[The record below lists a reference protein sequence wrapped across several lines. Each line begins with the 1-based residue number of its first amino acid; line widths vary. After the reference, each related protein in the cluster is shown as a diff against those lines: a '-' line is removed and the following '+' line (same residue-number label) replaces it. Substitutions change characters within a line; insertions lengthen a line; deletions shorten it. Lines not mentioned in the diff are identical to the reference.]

1 MMEPFFVVEIVK
13 ITMTALVFMVLGG
26 PFAYFLS
33 RRLFGSGKSVAA
45 LPAETIEILRSLDG
59 RMTRLESAVDTIA
72 VEVERVTEGQRFTV
86 KLLSEAKS
94 SETPRLGA
102 G

>member
-1 MMEPFFVVEIVK
+1 MEPFFVVEIVK

-26 PFAYFLS
+26 PFAYFMS
-33 RRLFGSGKSVAA
+33 RRLFGAGKGAAA
-45 LPAETIEILRSLDG
+45 LPSETVELLRSLDG
-59 RMTRLESAVDTIA
+59 RMTRLENAVDTIA

-86 KLLSEAKS
+86 KLLSDAKS
-94 SETPRLGA
+94 SEAPRLGA

>member
-1 MMEPFFVVEIVK
+1 MEPFFVVEMLKIVV
-13 ITMTALVFMVLGG
+13 TGVVFVVLGG
-26 PFAYFLS
+26 PFVYFMS
-33 RRLFGSGKSVAA
+33 RRLFGGGKAVAA
-45 LPAETIEILRSLDG
+45 LPADAVEIIRSLDG
-59 RMTRLESAVDTIA
+59 RLTRLENAVDTIA

-94 SETPRLGA
+94 AEAPRLGA

>member
-1 MMEPFFVVEIVK
+1 MEPFFAVQMLRIVVTGVV
-13 ITMTALVFMVLGG
+13 MVVLGS
-26 PFAYFLS
+26 PFVYFLS
-33 RRLFGSGKSVAA
+33 RRLFGVGRSAAA
-45 LPAETIEILRSLDG
+45 LPADAVEILRSLDS

-86 KLLSEAKS
+86 KLLSDAKS
-94 SETPRLGA
+94 GETPRLGA